1 MGPDT
6 PFTVLALG
14 GISPLSQI
22 LRIREGLSLVPGVT
36 LTDHFGDADLVYC
49 NDAGTYGEALEAKE
63 DGRFK
68 EGARLVFNVLDV
80 PEMLFAPLGD
90 YTHEKLL
97 HLRDCLNQADA
108 VTSISPFVQ
117 SQLHR
122 LLAIQST
129 VIWQPIKDVSPV
141 KRLAGEKPFP
151 YRVLMVGRTRDKN
164 KRINSIGIPALI
176 MAGFEPE
183 EVAVCGGEYPGW
195 GADMGVVSD
204 EILNDLY
211 NSVDFVIHPS
221 ALEGLGL
228 APLEGMVCGAIP
240 ILTYDTST
248 FSDIA
253 HFPQYWGCYPS
264 ATSVAYRLRALMD
277 NPGMVMAERE
287 YCLEKSKA
295 IIYQFNKMRIVQ
307 NIVDVYS
314 KLVS

>member
-14 GISPLSQI
+14 GTSQLSQI
-22 LRIREGLSLVPGVT
+22 SRIREGLSLLPGVT
-36 LTDHFGDADLVYC
+36 LTDHFGDASLVYC
-49 NDAGTYGEALEAKE
+49 NDMGTYEEAIEAKD
-63 DGRFK
+63 DGRLK
-68 EGARLVFNVLDV
+68 AGAKLVFNVLDL
-80 PEMLFAPLGD
+80 PEHIFAPNGD
-90 YTHEKLL
+90 FTHEKLL
-97 HLRDCLNQADA
+97 HLRDCLNKADA

-122 LLAIQST
+122 LLAIQSI
-129 VIWQPIKDVSPV
+129 VIWQPVKDVSPA
-141 KRLAGEKPFP
+141 KRLAGERPFP
-151 YRVLMVGRTRDKN
+151 FRVLMAGRCRDKN
-164 KRINSIGIPALI
+164 KRIDSIGIPALI
-176 MAGFEPE
+176 MAGFEQE

-195 GADMGVVSD
+195 GVDMGVVSD
-204 EILNDLY
+204 EVLNDLY
-211 NSVDFVIHPS
+211 NSVDFVMHPS
-221 ALEGLGL
+221 LNEGLGL
-228 APLEGMVCGAIP
+228 VPLEGMICGATP

-277 NPGMVMAERE
+277 NPGMVIAERE

-295 IIYQFNKMRIVQ
+295 IIYQFNKTRIAQ
-307 NIVDVYS
+307 NIVDVYR

>member
-14 GISPLSQI
+14 GMSPLSQI
-22 LRIREGLSLVPGVT
+22 ARIREGLSLLPGVI
-36 LTDHFGDADLVYC
+36 LTEHFGEADLVYC
-49 NDAGTYGEALEAKE
+49 NDAGTYEEALEAKD
-63 DGRFK
+63 DGRLK
-68 EGARLVFNVLDV
+68 AGVRLVFNVLDI

-97 HLRDCLNQADA
+97 HLRDCLNKADA

-117 SQLHR
+117 NQLHR

-129 VIWQPIKDVSPV
+129 VIWQPVKDVSPT

-151 YRVLMVGRTRDKN
+151 YRVLMAGRCRDKN
-164 KRINSIGIPALI
+164 KRIGSIGIPSLI
-176 MAGFEPE
+176 MAGFGPE
-183 EVAVCGGEYPGW
+183 EVAICGGEYPGW
-195 GADMGVVSD
+195 GVDLGIVSD
-204 EILNDLY
+204 EVLNDLY
-211 NSVDFVIHPS
+211 NSVDFVMHPS
-221 ALEGLGL
+221 LNEGLGL
-228 APLEGMVCGAIP
+228 VPLEGMICGATP

-264 ATSVAYRLRALMD
+264 PTSVAYRLRALMD

-287 YCLEKSKA
+287 YCLMRGPLIEE
-295 IIYQFNKMRIVQ
+295 QFGKETIAE
-307 NIVDVYS
+307 NIVDVYR
-314 KLVS
+314 KLVP